1 MATHSSIPSWK
12 IPWTEELG
20 GLPSMESQRVRHD
33 GAHQCV
39 SKYFRLLRLIVSS
52 QLLNSAAI
60 DNTQMNC
67 VALYQ

>member
-1 MATHSSIPSWK
+1 
-12 IPWTEELG
+12 
-20 GLPSMESQRVRHD
+20 MESQRVRHD

-52 QLLNSAAI
+52 QLLNSAVI